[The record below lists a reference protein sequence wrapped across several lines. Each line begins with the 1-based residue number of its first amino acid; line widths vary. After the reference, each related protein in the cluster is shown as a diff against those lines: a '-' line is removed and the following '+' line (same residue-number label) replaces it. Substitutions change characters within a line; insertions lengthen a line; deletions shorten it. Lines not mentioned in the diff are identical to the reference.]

1 MNVDCESYNLS
12 PTPTTWKKVEKMNA
26 IWKSDQE
33 SLLFQV
39 QSQYWLENGIITN
52 ELRSICW
59 CIFPPP
65 LAMKKVAHTNLEQ
78 PISADAISCPESQ
91 LLQCNHFSKTQL
103 RWRNRKAKTQLRWRN
118 RFSKT
123 QLR

>member
-1 MNVDCESYNLS
+1 MSYSGTSRVGSPGGRQWACSRIIPLMNVDCESYNLS

-52 ELRSICW
+52 
-59 CIFPPP
+59 
-65 LAMKKVAHTNLEQ
+65 
-78 PISADAISCPESQ
+78 
-91 LLQCNHFSKTQL
+91 
-103 RWRNRKAKTQLRWRN
+103 
-118 RFSKT
+118 
-123 QLR
+123 